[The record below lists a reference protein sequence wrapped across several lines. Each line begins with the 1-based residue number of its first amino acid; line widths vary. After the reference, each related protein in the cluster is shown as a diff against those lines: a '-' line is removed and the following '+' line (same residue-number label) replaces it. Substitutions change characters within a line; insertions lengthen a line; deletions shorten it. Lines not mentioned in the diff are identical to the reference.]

1 MVTIRKGEAWGE
13 PCTPPAGLRVL
24 RDDREAGRWLRGLPG
39 LPSEPIGLSGG
50 DLARTMGGGAPGR
63 FDGVVTRAPVDLLR
77 VRLDGTETFAL
88 SHVVLRDAFWRR
100 RVVLLMNAQFLSRRD
115 VAPRSHPNDGRVD
128 VLEVAAGMPLRARLQ
143 AARRSVTGTHLPHP
157 QLSARQ
163 VQRWSMEFDRP
174 IGCWLDG
181 ERAGRVSR
189 FELEVVPDGLVVHV

>member
-1 MVTIRKGEAWGE
+1 
-13 PCTPPAGLRVL
+13 
-24 RDDREAGRWLRGLPG
+24 LPG

-128 VLEVAAGMPLRARLQ
+128 VLEVAADMPLRARLQ